1 MDRIS
6 RRSLLFAGAGLAL
19 GDTTP
24 TAGQIIERIKQNVGV
39 PWRAET
45 VDRFIAGD
53 PEIPVKGIA
62 TTMMATLDV
71 IQRASAAGKNLVIT
85 HEPTFWL
92 HQDTTADLEH
102 DTTYQF
108 KAEFI
113 RKNGMAVF
121 RFHDHW
127 HAHKPDG
134 IATGMIR
141 ELGWEK
147 NVDAQNPRMLTF
159 PAVTL
164 LNFSKYIQEKLKI
177 RTMRVVGDPN
187 LTIKRVAA
195 NWGYASRDP
204 GIHLLARPDVDA
216 LIVGEAREWE
226 VVEYAQDA
234 ISAGQKKALLVL
246 GHVVSEQAGMKY
258 CAEWLKT
265 FVTDVPVEF
274 VAAPE
279 PFWSPA

>member
-1 MDRIS
+1 
-6 RRSLLFAGAGLAL
+6 
-19 GDTTP
+19 
-24 TAGQIIERIKQNVGV
+24 
-39 PWRAET
+39 
-45 VDRFIAGD
+45 
-53 PEIPVKGIA
+53 
-62 TTMMATLDV
+62 MMATLDV
-71 IQRASAAGKNLVIT
+71 IQRSAAAGKNLVIT

-92 HQDTTADLEH
+92 HQDTTVEVEQNAA
-102 DTTYQF
+102 YQF
-108 KAEFI
+108 KRDFI
-113 RKNGMAVF
+113 RRNNMAVW

-134 IATGMIR
+134 IATGMAR

-147 NVDAQNPRMLTF
+147 NADPEHPRMFTF
-159 PAVTL
+159 SAMPLSRFAKEIQTR
-164 LNFSKYIQEKLKI
+164 LNI
-177 RTMRVVGDPN
+177 RAMRVVGDPN

-204 GIHLLARPDVDA
+204 GIQMLARPEVDA

-234 ISAGQKKALLVL
+234 IAAGQKKALLVL

-258 CAEWLKT
+258 CAEWLRT
-265 FVTDVPVEF
+265 FVTDVPIEF
-274 VAAPE
+274 IAAAE

>member
-1 MDRIS
+1 MNQIS
-6 RRSLLFAGAGLAL
+6 RRGLLFAGAGLAL
-19 GDTTP
+19 ADSAP
-24 TAGQIIERIKQNVGV
+24 TASQIIERIKQNVGV

-45 VDRFIAGD
+45 VDRFVGGD
-53 PEIPVKGIA
+53 PEAPVKGIA

-71 IQRASAAGKNLVIT
+71 IQRAAAAGKNLVIT

-92 HQDTTADLEH
+92 HEDKTADVEK
-102 DTTYQF
+102 DPTYQF

-134 IATGMIR
+134 IATGMAR

-147 NVDAQNPRMLTF
+147 NEDAPNARRFTF
-159 PAVTL
+159 PAAPL
-164 LNFSKYIQEKLKI
+164 SHLAKEIQEKLKI

-187 LTIKRVAA
+187 LSVKRVAA
-195 NWGYASRDP
+195 NWGYASRE
-204 GIHLLARPDVDA
+204 GGMRLIANPDVDA
-216 LIVGEAREWE
+216 VIIGEAREWE

-234 ISAGQKKALLVL
+234 ISAGQKKGLLVL

-265 FVTDVPVEF
+265 FITDVPVEF
-274 VAAPE
+274 VAAGE
-279 PFWSPA
+279 PFWNPV